1 MNVLEVLTVTTVL
14 YFVCV
19 AVWVLKI
26 EDFLEERTERR
37 SRHRGESR

>member
-1 MNVLEVLTVTTVL
+1 MNVLEVLMVTTVL

-26 EDFLEERTERR
+26 EDLLEERTERR
-37 SRHRGESR
+37 SRRRGEEP